1 MEVVF
6 YISALLLLLF
16 SLDAIT
22 GVLNSI
28 KQSRLRAQRFRIEA
42 DDLKNQLLQQ
52 EKKYSVSGNLKWK
65 GYRRFRVSNRVM
77 EAQDICSF
85 YLSPLDEEAICP
97 YEPGQHLGFKFQIP
111 GEAKHLIRTYSLSS
125 GDTASNN
132 YRVTIKK
139 VPPPPGTSH
148 PPGRG
153 STYFHEDLEIGST
166 IEVSAPAGK
175 FYLDRQDQRPAVF
188 IAGGIGVT
196 PLLSM
201 LEVICDKKIDRVC
214 HFFHAVRNSDDHA
227 FAQSL
232 KNLAEGNPN
241 VSLHTYYSS
250 PQENAEL
257 ASGIKTGFLS
267 VDAIKD
273 AIGHSEAQFYI
284 CGPPPM
290 MEALVPS
297 LEEAGV
303 NSADILME
311 AFGPAS
317 VKKKKN
323 SESDGQEKDAKLE
336 SSKFGSVHFVKSD
349 VTVEWDGSSSILDM
363 AEEHDVDLESSCR
376 AGSCGTCQVK
386 VVSGKI
392 IYEDEPSTDPDE
404 GNCLTCVGT
413 PEGDVKI
420 DA

>member
-6 YISALLLLLF
+6 YVAIALLALF
-16 SLDAIT
+16 FIDAIL
-22 GVLNSI
+22 GIVNSI
-28 KQSRLRAQRFRIEA
+28 WESRLRAQRFQLEA
-42 DDLKNQLLQQ
+42 KDLKDQLLRQ
-52 EKKYSVSGNLKWK
+52 EKTQVVSGSLKWK

-111 GEAKHLIRTYSLSS
+111 GESKHLIRTYSLSS
-125 GDTASNN
+125 GDPISNT

-153 STYFHEDLEIGST
+153 SSYFHEDLEIGST
-166 IEVSAPAGK
+166 IEVKAPAGK
-175 FYLDRQDQRPAVF
+175 FCLDRHDQRPAVF

-201 LEVICDKKIDRVC
+201 LEAICDKKIDRVC

-232 KNLAEGNPN
+232 KELAEGNPN

-250 PQENAEL
+250 PKEGSVLED
-257 ASGIKTGFLS
+257 GIKTGFLS
-267 VDAIKD
+267 IDAIKD
-273 AIGHSEAQFYI
+273 TVGHIEAQFYL

-290 MEALVPS
+290 MGALVPA

-303 NSADILME
+303 TSSDILLE

-317 VKKKKN
+317 VKKKKDPESGDQKTDQGKLN
-323 SESDGQEKDAKLE
+323 SKTRKI
-336 SSKFGSVHFVKSD
+336 HFSKSD
-349 VTVEWDGSSSILDM
+349 VTVPWDGSSSILDM
-363 AEEHDVDLESSCR
+363 AEEHDVEIESSCR

-392 IYEDEPSTDPDE
+392 SYEDEPSAEPDA
-404 GNCLTCVGT
+404 GNCLSCVGM
-413 PEGDVKI
+413 PEGDVEI